1 MTHTLAQRFPGLDTL
16 VRADLLGPLPTPVEA
31 LPRLSRMTSTELFI
45 KRDDRSAQHYGGN
58 KARKLAYLI
67 GEATAQ
73 GADSLLTVGAFGSHH
88 VLATSIHGARH
99 GFAVHGV
106 LVPQPFTSHVERNLL
121 AGLGAGATHHPVRHS
136 ALAPAELL
144 RVMARLRLS
153 RRRPYLI
160 PHGGTSPLG
169 ALGYVDAGL
178 ELVAQIDAGQTPE
191 PQAIYM
197 ALGSG
202 GTAVGF
208 AVGLAAGGLRVPII
222 AARVTPRLVAPR
234 AMVDGLIERVV
245 HDLHARDPRFPR
257 VAEAAKRLVTI
268 TDESR
273 GAGYGQPDD
282 AATRAS
288 ELALSED
295 IELDP
300 TYTAKAFAQMLRHA
314 EGERRGQRLL
324 FIHTLS
330 SMDLGPFTSR
340 APALPRWTDRYRTG
354 RG

>member
-1 MTHTLAQRFPGLDTL
+1 MI
-16 VRADLLGPLPTPVEA
+16 V
-31 LPRLSRMTSTELFI
+31 
-45 KRDDRSAQHYGGN
+45 
-58 KARKLAYLI
+58 
-67 GEATAQ
+67 EATAQ
-73 GADSLLTVGAFGSHH
+73 GADTLLTVGAFGSAPC
-88 VLATSIHGARH
+88 LATSIHSARH

-106 LVPQPFTSHVERNLL
+106 LVPQPLTSHAERNLV

-144 RVMARLRLS
+144 RVMARLRVAAPAAL
-153 RRRPYLI
+153 
-160 PHGGTSPLG
+160 PHPAWRHFPPG

-178 ELVAQIDAGQTPE
+178 ELVAQIDAGQTLE

-197 ALGSG
+197 ALRRSG
-202 GTAVGF
+202 GTAVGSRW
-208 AVGLAAGGLRVPII
+208 GWPQGP
-222 AARVTPRLVAPR
+222 ARAHRRRASHAPPSVAPR

-257 VAEAAKRLVTI
+257 VAEAAKRLVVI

-314 EGERRGQRLL
+314 EGERRDSARC
-324 FIHTLS
+324 S
-330 SMDLGPFTSR
+330 STR
-340 APALPRWTDRYRTG
+340 
-354 RG
+354 